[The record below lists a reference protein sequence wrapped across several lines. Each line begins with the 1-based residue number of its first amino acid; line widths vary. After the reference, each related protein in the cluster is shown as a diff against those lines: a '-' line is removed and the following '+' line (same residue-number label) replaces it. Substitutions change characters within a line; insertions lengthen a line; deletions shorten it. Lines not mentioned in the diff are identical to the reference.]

1 MTWLPWC
8 QASPRLT
15 VIHLDAKGSL
25 GQAEVHRDPNALRE
39 YLRRPQRLDGTP
51 RRSIYILES
60 LSKDF
65 VTVLQYHFQLRS
77 IVFQDHEKH
86 VALYNRTT
94 GEAVGVPLLP
104 SANYGR
110 DYVSLKYHEPLVFS
124 PAPTG
129 YRNICDV
136 SGRHISVTR
145 VMSNFSEVGVARRKC
160 TIWSRET
167 KDSGWDC
174 KLL

>member
-1 MTWLPWC
+1 MTWLPWS
-8 QASPRLT
+8 QARPHLT
-15 VIHLDAKGSL
+15 IVHLDACGVP
-25 GQAEVHRDPNALRE
+25 GQAEECVDPNILRE
-39 YLRRPQRLDGTP
+39 YLRRLQQSEPTP
-51 RRSIYILES
+51 RRSIYILEA

-65 VTVLQYHFQLRS
+65 VTVLQDHFQTRP

-86 VALYNRTT
+86 VALYQRTT

-124 PAPTG
+124 PEPTG
-129 YRNICDV
+129 YRNICDT

-145 VMSNFSEVGVARRKC
+145 VMGKFSEVGVARRKC
-160 TIWSRET
+160 TLWSRET
-167 KDSGWDC
+167 ESGGWDC
-174 KLL
+174 E